1 MECSGDNSWMD
12 LEEETE
18 GKQVIVGVCA
28 MEKKTLSKPM
38 KEILTRLEEFEYIK
52 TCIFTE
58 KVILEVEPVE
68 KWPLCDCLI
77 SFHSKGFPLE
87 KSITYANLRKPLVI
101 NNLESQFA
109 IQDRR
114 EVYRILSTAGIDL
127 PRHAVLDRDLPP
139 EEINFEEQDD
149 SVIVNGIVFNKPF
162 VEKPVDAE
170 DHNII
175 IYYPASAGGGSQ
187 RLFRKI
193 GSRSSVYSPESN
205 VRRTGSYIYEDFM
218 ATDGTDVKV
227 YTVGPDY
234 AHAEARKSPALD
246 GKVERN
252 SEGKE
257 VRYPVILSNKEKLI
271 ARKVCMA
278 FNQTVCGFDLLRAN
292 GRSCVCDVNGFSFVK
307 NSRKYYDDCS
317 NILGN
322 MILRELA
329 PTLHIPWTIPFQ
341 LDDPPIVPTT
351 VGKMMELRCVVAV
364 VRHGDRTPK
373 QKMKLEV
380 KHPMFFD
387 LFKRMNG
394 YKVNHVKLK
403 KPKHLQE
410 VLDIARFL
418 ITEIEKGGSS
428 NEVIEEKKSKL
439 EQVRYIL
446 EMYGHFSGINRKVQ
460 LKYQPKGRPKST
472 SSEEEAHK
480 EPSLLLVLKWGGEL
494 TPTGRVQAEEL
505 GKVFRCMYPGGQD
518 LLIGGVPAHETQ
530 VDRYTRAAS
539 LPNGEYAGTQGLG
552 LLRLHSTYRHD
563 LKIYASDEGRVQMT
577 AAAFAKGLLALEGE
591 LTPIL
596 VQMVKSANTNGLLD
610 NDCDSSKYQ
619 TLTRVK
625 AKLHEML
632 QRDHEFSLEDEE
644 LLNPCNKISIAK
656 ALRFIRN
663 PVKCCRY
670 VYSLIQELNI
680 LIPQIQEESGGTQV
694 LYHSETWD
702 LMARRWGKLE
712 KDFLPKTG
720 VFDISKIP
728 DIYDCI
734 KYDVEHN
741 RTVLENTDAW
751 KVVVELYTNVQ
762 NLADVVIPQEY
773 GMTRAEKLTIAQ
785 GICTPLLKKIKAD
798 LQRNIEDGEEKC
810 EEEEDTVHRLN
821 PSYSSGVSSPGRHV
835 RTRLYFTS
843 ESHIH
848 SLLTVLT
855 HGGLVDGQDE
865 QWMRALEYVSLV
877 SELNYMTQIVIMLY
891 EDPTKESTSDERFH
905 VELHFSP
912 GVNCCVQK
920 DLPPGPGFR
929 PHSRNHEQSGSQ
941 QNSFS
946 THSNSVESTDSDT
959 SEQGAPNPVTS
970 GDLICSVK
978 CSEKQVN
985 ALFSKPQ
992 SVEAANRKIS
1002 FKTGG
1007 ALPSFQET
1015 DEPPSPGP
1023 DGLSSSLDGS
1033 HRKSDIFILNSS
1045 DPIEIRKHFDS
1056 SHPNTSHPSLDIK
1069 PDPSSVSSE
1078 PIPIKNC
1085 PRDTSMENLSPG
1097 SESQKNVMSRS
1108 FEDSRPR
1115 SLEMDISL
1123 PVGGKESPTNKD
1135 DTSLAS
1141 RSQSMEDGIDEDGYR
1156 RAHRLSLPS
1165 QRMTNYLKFLQEL
1178 AVRQASGT
1186 AMASQLFSTA
1196 VISGSSSV
1204 PNLGASNSGNDIGE
1218 DGTPTIR
1225 PLETLHNALSLKQVD
1240 TFLDHVTSANFK
1252 TPNYSPSTNS
1262 SPEKGMTPV
1271 SSCKLEEEERMEI

>member
-1 MECSGDNSWMD
+1 
-12 LEEETE
+12 
-18 GKQVIVGVCA
+18 
-28 MEKKTLSKPM
+28 
-38 KEILTRLEEFEYIK
+38 
-52 TCIFTE
+52 
-58 KVILEVEPVE
+58 
-68 KWPLCDCLI
+68 
-77 SFHSKGFPLE
+77 
-87 KSITYANLRKPLVI
+87 
-101 NNLESQFA
+101 
-109 IQDRR
+109 
-114 EVYRILSTAGIDL
+114 
-127 PRHAVLDRDLPP
+127 
-139 EEINFEEQDD
+139 
-149 SVIVNGIVFNKPF
+149 
-162 VEKPVDAE
+162 
-170 DHNII
+170 
-175 IYYPASAGGGSQ
+175 
-187 RLFRKI
+187 
-193 GSRSSVYSPESN
+193 
-205 VRRTGSYIYEDFM
+205 
-218 ATDGTDVKV
+218 
-227 YTVGPDY
+227 
-234 AHAEARKSPALD
+234 
-246 GKVERN
+246 
-252 SEGKE
+252 
-257 VRYPVILSNKEKLI
+257 
-271 ARKVCMA
+271 
-278 FNQTVCGFDLLRAN
+278 
-292 GRSCVCDVNGFSFVK
+292 
-307 NSRKYYDDCS
+307 
-317 NILGN
+317 
-322 MILRELA
+322 
-329 PTLHIPWTIPFQ
+329 
-341 LDDPPIVPTT
+341 
-351 VGKMMELRCVVAV
+351 
-364 VRHGDRTPK
+364 
-373 QKMKLEV
+373 
-380 KHPMFFD
+380 MFFE

-394 YKVNHVKLK
+394 FKAKHVKLK

-410 VLDIARFL
+410 VLDTVRFL
-418 ITEIEKGGSS
+418 ITEIEKNDSS
-428 NEVIEEKKSKL
+428 VQGTETIFIEEKKSKL

-494 TPTGRVQAEEL
+494 TPTGRVQAEQL
-505 GKVFRCMYPGGQD
+505 GRAFRCMYPGGQ
-518 LLIGGVPAHETQ
+518 
-530 VDRYTRAAS
+530 
-539 LPNGEYAGTQGLG
+539 GEYAGTQGLG

-577 AAAFAKGLLALEGE
+577 AAAFAKGLLALEVKALPPTSTSVKNTAYTAKGGE

-596 VQMVKSANTNGLLD
+596 VQMVKSANNNGLLD
-610 NDCDSSKYQ
+610 NDCDSSGAAKGKKKKGKIVPDEYYESYYRN
-619 TLTRVK
+619 LAENSNLRDLKDRVK

-680 LIPQIQEESGGTQV
+680 LIPQIQEESVGTQV

-810 EEEEDTVHRLN
+810 GEEEDTVHRLN
-821 PSYSSGVSSPGRHV
+821 PRYSSGVSSPGRHV

-941 QNSFS
+941 QNSFG
-946 THSNSVESTDSDT
+946 TQSNSVESTDSDT
-959 SEQGAPNPVTS
+959 SDQGAPHPHPNLSNSGS
-970 GDLICSVK
+970 GDLICSVNS
-978 CSEKQVN
+978 SEKQVN
-985 ALFSKPQ
+985 ALFSKQ
-992 SVEAANRKIS
+992 TAAETCNRKSS
-1002 FKTGG
+1002 FRTERP
-1007 ALPSFQET
+1007 LPSFQET
-1015 DEPPSPGP
+1015 DEATSPEGQP
-1023 DGLSSSLDGS
+1023 HYNNNLEFPN
-1033 HRKSDIFILNSS
+1033 INSS
-1045 DPIEIRKHFDS
+1045 EPIKIKKHCDS
-1056 SHPNTSHPSLDIK
+1056 SHPNNSDPIPTIK
-1069 PDPSSVSSE
+1069 SETSSVSSD
-1078 PIPIKNC
+1078 PIPIKKC
-1085 PRDTSMENLSPG
+1085 ALDVSVENLSPG

-1108 FEDSRPR
+1108 FEESRPR

-1135 DTSLAS
+1135 
-1141 RSQSMEDGIDEDGYR
+1141 GYR
-1156 RAHRLSLPS
+1156 RAHRLSLQS
-1165 QRMTNYLKFLQEL
+1165 
-1178 AVRQASGT
+1178 
-1186 AMASQLFSTA
+1186 
-1196 VISGSSSV
+1196 
-1204 PNLGASNSGNDIGE
+1204 
-1218 DGTPTIR
+1218 
-1225 PLETLHNALSLKQVD
+1225 
-1240 TFLDHVTSANFK
+1240 
-1252 TPNYSPSTNS
+1252 
-1262 SPEKGMTPV
+1262 
-1271 SSCKLEEEERMEI
+1271 